1 VISCLDSALRLV
13 DELPDTADRARN
25 ELRLR
30 QLYTTVLSQTTGY
43 TAGTLLQNLAR
54 TRALCE
60 QLGDAGAL
68 FDALSALYLLHANSG
83 RVALAQEV
91 EPELFRLSKRL
102 GASAA
107 LQHHFLRGAMAVW
120 LGHLADA
127 ESHLTKALR
136 SSVSLEEAD
145 RPYGANP
152 LVAAR
157 SFEGLRRWATG
168 DAAAARVIQKEA
180 VALAEQQ
187 GRPFT

>member
-1 VISCLDSALRLV
+1 
-13 DELPDTADRARN
+13 
-25 ELRLR
+25 
-30 QLYTTVLSQTTGY
+30 
-43 TAGTLLQNLAR
+43 
-54 TRALCE
+54 
-60 QLGDAGAL
+60 
-68 FDALSALYLLHANSG
+68 
-83 RVALAQEV
+83 
-91 EPELFRLSKRL
+91 RLSKRL

-187 GRPFT
+187 GRPFTVAQALMFSSFVFLFEGDWAEAGRCADRALALSEEYGFLRWRGRAQVILGRKLVEEGDSARGL